1 MTDRITHLEK
11 VRQENASIRL
21 QVLNVLGWD
30 ELAYGE
36 FQEEAGLNYLTH
48 TYGPIPLIEDLPKH
62 KAFWSWWV
70 NHWVR
75 RDREFL
81 EMSGLL
87 FPNELENYYKSLHDP
102 ASFQFHPH
110 SIILEDS
117 WETMVHA
124 LIKEAVR

>member
-1 MTDRITHLEK
+1 MKKSNIES

-36 FQEEAGLNYLTH
+36 FQQEAGLNYLRH
-48 TYGPIPLIEDLPKH
+48 TYGAIPLIDDLPKH

-70 NHWVR
+70 NHWMR
-75 RDREFL
+75 RDRDFL

-87 FPNELENYYKSLHDP
+87 FTNELTNYYRGLHDP
-102 ASFQFHPH
+102 AGFQFHPH
-110 SIILEDS
+110 SVILEDS
-117 WETMVHA
+117 WHIMVHA